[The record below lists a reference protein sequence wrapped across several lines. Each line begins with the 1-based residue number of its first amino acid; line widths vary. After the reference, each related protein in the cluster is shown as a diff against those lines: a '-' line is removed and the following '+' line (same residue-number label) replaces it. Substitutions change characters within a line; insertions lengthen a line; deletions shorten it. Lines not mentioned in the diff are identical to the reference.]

1 MHASRHGKS
10 LIVLL
15 AALTM
20 LGPFSIDT
28 MFPAFGAMA
37 EALAVTPL
45 ALQQVLSVYLAAYTV
60 MALFHG
66 PISDAVGRKPVIL
79 VGVSVF
85 TLASIGCI
93 FAQTLD
99 QLLVMRGLQGLSAGA
114 GMIVGRAIVRDIY
127 HGHEAQR
134 VMAIMTMLFGIAP
147 AVAPIIG
154 GLILGAAGWRA
165 IFVFLALFGVLLL
178 VVSALRLPET
188 HAPEARQPLA
198 VRPLLRG
205 YREIFGHPGF
215 RLLSLAVTFNFAALF
230 LYIMSAPAFV
240 MGLMGLSE
248 LQFWVFFVPTI
259 AGMMSGAMLSGRLAG
274 RFSGYVLVGWAYRI
288 MAVVVNVA
296 GNLYAEPAAPWAVI
310 PTMVLACGI
319 ALAFPVVTIG
329 ILDLF
334 PERRGGASSLQ
345 TAVSLAILVV
355 VAGVVAPLVFDSG
368 LKLAVTSAAFTC
380 LGYLFWRLGRG
391 WCREPEAPPV
401 TATATEP

>member
-1 MHASRHGKS
+1 MSAPRHGKS
-10 LIVLL
+10 LIVLV

-20 LGPFSIDT
+20 FGPLSIDT

-45 ALQQVLSVYLAAYTV
+45 ALQQVLSVYLATYTV

-79 VGVSVF
+79 VGAGVF
-85 TLASIGCI
+85 TLASIGCV

-99 QLLVMRGLQGLSAGA
+99 QLLFMRGLQGLSAGA

-154 GLILGAAGWRA
+154 GLILGLAGWRA

-240 MGLMGLSE
+240 MGMMGLSE

-274 RFSGYVLVGWAYRI
+274 RFKGGILVGWAYRI
-288 MAVVVNVA
+288 MAVAVVANVA
-296 GNLYAEPAAPWAVI
+296 GNLYAAPAAPWAVLPI
-310 PTMVLACGI
+310 MVLACGI
-319 ALAFPVVTIG
+319 ALAFPVITIG

-334 PERRGGASSLQ
+334 PQRRGGASSLQ

-368 LKLAVTSAAFTC
+368 LKLALTSASFTC
-380 LGYLFWRLGRG
+380 LGYLFWRLGRH
-391 WCREPEAPPV
+391 WCVDPA
-401 TATATEP
+401 A